1 MKMAETSKKMLLRLS
16 LLFVLLAVAGLAGA
30 GLSFCRENPVGGWLF
45 PSSPHA
51 FFVRQAAA
59 VGMGA
64 AIAALMALAGWRR
77 CLAVGP
83 WLMLA
88 WLAMLVGA
96 WCQPA
101 VNGAHNWLIV
111 GSLHVEVWSLF
122 PIAFSLAAAW
132 LFSRMKVTKLF
143 RAAREDS
150 RSPHAVVPVLV
161 ACVAVVV
168 MVLAMNVNRQES
180 VRTSPRTE
188 AVADAEAQSSV
199 ERAQSQF
206 RAAFADAD
214 WFAGKKVDLRHFPC
228 VMTDGA
234 MSASALMFGKWFP
247 AAVFALLC
255 VLGIGLALMTWWTT
269 DAAKRTFIVVA
280 GILVLVPAVNS
291 FLVCLGVA
299 PPFLTPVPLVSYGGT
314 LAVGTLSLVG
324 VLFAIEREECGA

>member
-1 MKMAETSKKMLLRLS
+1 MNVQKSYRKSILL
-16 LLFVLLAVAGLAGA
+16 VLLAVIGLTGLGLLFCWASPIGA
-30 GLSFCRENPVGGWLF
+30 WLF

-51 FFVRQAAA
+51 FFARQAAA

-64 AIAALMALAGWRR
+64 AIASLVALAGWRR
-77 CLAVGP
+77 CLAAGP

-101 VNGAHNWLIV
+101 VNGAHNWLTV

-122 PIAFSLAAAW
+122 PITFSLAAAW
-132 LFSRMKVTKLF
+132 LCSREKIANHFKS
-143 RAAREDS
+143 AREDT
-150 RSPHAVVPVLV
+150 RSPLAVVPVLV

-188 AVADAEAQSSV
+188 AVADAEAQSPV

-214 WFAGKKVDLRHFPC
+214 WFAGKQVDLRHFPC

-247 AAVFALLC
+247 VAVFALLC
-255 VLGIGLALMTWWTT
+255 VLGIGLALMAWWTT
-269 DAAKRTFIVVA
+269 DAAKRTFVVVA
-280 GILVLVPAVNS
+280 GVLVLVPAVNS
-291 FLVCLGVA
+291 FLVCLDVV
-299 PPFLTPVPLVSYGGT
+299 PSFLTPVPLVSYGGT
-314 LAVGTLSLVG
+314 FAVGTLSVVG
-324 VLFAIEREECGA
+324 VLFAMAKEERGA

>member
-1 MKMAETSKKMLLRLS
+1 MNVQKSYRKSILI
-16 LLFVLLAVAGLAGA
+16 VLLAVIGLAGL
-30 GLSFCRENPVGGWLF
+30 GLLFCWVSPVGAWLF
-45 PSSPHA
+45 PETPHA
-51 FFVRQAAA
+51 FFARQAAA

-64 AIAALMALAGWRR
+64 AIASLMALAGWRR
-77 CLAVGP
+77 CLAAGP

-88 WLAMLVGA
+88 WLAMLVAA

-101 VNGAHNWLIV
+101 VNGAHNWLTV

-132 LFSRMKVTKLF
+132 LLSREKVANLF
-143 RAAREDS
+143 KPTHEDT

-206 RAAFADAD
+206 RAAFADTD

-228 VMTDGA
+228 AMTDGA
-234 MSASALMFGKWFP
+234 ISASALVLGKWFP
-247 AAVFALLC
+247 ATVFALLC
-255 VLGIGLALMTWWTT
+255 VLGVGLALMARWTT
-269 DAAKRTFIVVA
+269 DAAKRTFVVVA
-280 GILVLVPAVNS
+280 GVLVLVPAVNS

-299 PPFLTPVPLVSYGGT
+299 PLFLTPVPLVSYGGM

-324 VLFAIEREECGA
+324 VLFAMAKEERGA

>member
-1 MKMAETSKKMLLRLS
+1 MKMAGTSKRMILRLS
-16 LLFVLLAVAGLAGA
+16 LLLALAAVIGLTGLGLL
-30 GLSFCRENPVGGWLF
+30 FCWVSPVGAWLF
-45 PSSPHA
+45 RETPHA

-64 AIAALMALAGWRR
+64 AIVALMALAGWRR
-77 CLAVGP
+77 CLAAGP

-101 VNGAHNWLIV
+101 VNGAHNWLTV

-122 PIAFSLAAAW
+122 PIAFSLAATW
-132 LFSRMKVTKLF
+132 LCSREKVAKLF
-143 RAAREDS
+143 RAARKDT
-150 RSPHAVVPVLV
+150 RPPHVVVLALV

-199 ERAQSQF
+199 EHAQSQF
-206 RAAFADAD
+206 RTAFADAD

-247 AAVFALLC
+247 MTVFALLC
-255 VLGIGLALMTWWTT
+255 LIGVGLALMARWTT

-280 GILVLVPAVNS
+280 GVLVLVPAVNS

-314 LAVGTLSLVG
+314 LAVGTLSVVG
-324 VLFAIEREECGA
+324 VLFAMANEECGA